1 MKDYLKGVNGK
12 LLITNAKSFLD
23 YHGEHEEENKKYV

>member
-23 YHGEHEEENKKYV
+23 YHGEH